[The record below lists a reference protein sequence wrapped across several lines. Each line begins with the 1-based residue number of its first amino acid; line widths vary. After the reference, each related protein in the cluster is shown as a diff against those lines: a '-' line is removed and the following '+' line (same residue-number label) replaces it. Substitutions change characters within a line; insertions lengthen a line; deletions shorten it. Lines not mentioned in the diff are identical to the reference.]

1 MKVLISDKL
10 SKEALDILNNV
21 KGLQVDIKT
30 DLKPEE
36 LKAIIGDYDALLIRS
51 STKAT
56 KEIINAGKNLKII
69 GRAGIGVDNVDVE
82 AASIRGIIVMNTP
95 GGNIITTAEHAIS
108 MLMSLAR
115 KIPQACSSMKEGKWE
130 KSKFVGSELYNKTL
144 GIIGMGRIGSLVAQR
159 AKGLEMRVIAFDPF
173 LSKESAQK
181 LNIPLVTLEE
191 LLKEADFITIHATA
205 TEQTKHL
212 LNDKA
217 FDQMKK
223 GVKIINC
230 SRGSIIDEKALSK
243 ALQDG
248 KVSGA
253 ALDVFEEEPTKNL
266 ELVKLENVIC
276 TPHLGASTVEAP
288 ANVAIDIAEQLKDY
302 FLNGVIKNAVNLPSV
317 DQTLLPELRKYMDL
331 GEKLGS
337 FITQLSEGSL
347 EEVSIEY
354 RGEVV
359 NLGTSSLTLSV
370 IKGLFTPIMKDVNLV
385 NAPIL
390 AKERGI
396 KISETTSHDVE
407 NFASLIQVKLKTDR
421 KTNLVAGTIF
431 HKTSPRIV
439 RIDEYD
445 LEAPPSR
452 FMLVFSNKDTPG
464 VIGKIGTLLGENGIN
479 IAGMILGRAE
489 PQGMAISIVN
499 VDSEIPKEILD
510 KIGTLPNILSA
521 KLVRL

>member
-1 MKVLISDKL
+1 
-10 SKEALDILNNV
+10 
-21 KGLQVDIKT
+21 
-30 DLKPEE
+30 
-36 LKAIIGDYDALLIRS
+36 
-51 STKAT
+51 
-56 KEIINAGKNLKII
+56 
-69 GRAGIGVDNVDVE
+69 
-82 AASIRGIIVMNTP
+82 MN
-95 GGNIITTAEHAIS
+95 H
-108 MLMSLAR
+108 
-115 KIPQACSSMKEGKWE
+115 
-130 KSKFVGSELYNKTL
+130 
-144 GIIGMGRIGSLVAQR
+144 
-159 AKGLEMRVIAFDPF
+159 
-173 LSKESAQK
+173 ES
-181 LNIPLVTLEE
+181 
-191 LLKEADFITIHATA
+191 
-205 TEQTKHL
+205 
-212 LNDKA
+212 
-217 FDQMKK
+217 
-223 GVKIINC
+223 
-230 SRGSIIDEKALSK
+230 
-243 ALQDG
+243 
-248 KVSGA
+248 
-253 ALDVFEEEPTKNL
+253 
-266 ELVKLENVIC
+266 VIC
-276 TPHLGASTVEAP
+276 TPHLGASTVEAQ

-337 FITQLSEGSL
+337 FVTQLSEGSL

-359 NLGTSSLTLSV
+359 ELGTSSLTLSV
-370 IKGLFTPIMKDVNLV
+370 IKGLLTPIMKDVNLV

-489 PQGMAISIVN
+489 PQGMAVSIVN
-499 VDSEIPKEILD
+499 VDSEIPKDILD
-510 KIGTLPNILSA
+510 KIEKLPNILKA